1 MFGYILHINTGSRE
15 VSISK
20 DIHIRVNDS
29 VYKKLKM
36 AAEGQH
42 RSISTFMEYTALS
55 HLDDDAQKQDDITSL
70 EQLARSLK
78 DEIKGKRKNS
88 YKVVA

>member
-1 MFGYILHINTGSRE
+1 M
-15 VSISK
+15 SK

-29 VYKKLKM
+29 VYEKLKL
-36 AAEGQH
+36 AAEGKQ
-42 RSISTFMEYTALS
+42 RSISTFMEYTTLS
-55 HLDDDAQKQDDITSL
+55 HLGDDVQKQDDITSL